1 MEKNE
6 NVENN
11 CILVLLQEGI
21 ESLLS
26 YMEEICR
33 REVFVAGVGGDFL
46 AGSRKGSSL
55 WKHLKNFPALASGQY
70 YYHRQKKLLAYAIE
84 QGGEGII
91 LCFMETGQLEIEPLL
106 QLASR
111 GQQAFLTYLDLQRQA
126 KEQAQAMERTLV
138 ANLMESSASIH
149 DIIGFHK
156 IRLHA
161 SLEYAI
167 CLFSLHQESSDIC
180 LDQLMT
186 SEICHLPGREILSLW
201 WQGKLLVILPV
212 DENFSLVQAEHA
224 TALWRDT
231 LEMRLGRRVF
241 SALGR
246 AYGISQLH
254 RSYLEARIAM
264 AFLEEAEE
272 ALQLSFFRLG
282 FFETIFSQEL
292 AELKEY
298 VNHTLGTMI
307 RYDRDMQMQ
316 LVPTLRILLKTDFN
330 WARTAEQMY
339 AHVNTIHYRY
349 EKIRRMMRL
358 DLSAGEGQAEAF
370 AALKV
375 WDVLVRAGL
384 MKPGGEGSD

>member
-1 MEKNE
+1 MERNE
-6 NVENN
+6 DVENT

-21 ESLLS
+21 QALVA
-26 YMEEICR
+26 YMEELCG
-33 REVFVAGVGGDFL
+33 REVFVAGAGGDFL
-46 AGSRKGSSL
+46 AGSRNSSSL
-55 WKHLKNFPALASGQY
+55 WNNLKNFPVLASGQY

-84 QGGEGII
+84 QSGEGIF
-91 LCFMETGQLEIEPLL
+91 LCFMETGQTEIEPLL
-106 QLASR
+106 QLAGR

-167 CLFSLHQESSDIC
+167 GLFSLQQPATDLC
-180 LDQLMT
+180 LEQLVG
-186 SEICHLPGREILSLW
+186 SEICRLPGREILSLW
-201 WQGKLLVILPV
+201 WQGKLLVLLPV
-212 DENFSLVQAEHA
+212 DETFSLVQAENA
-224 TALWRDT
+224 MALWRDA
-231 LEMRLGRRVF
+231 LEMRLGRLVF
-241 SALGR
+241 CALGR

-254 RSYLEARIAM
+254 RSYMEARIAM
-264 AFLEEAEE
+264 AFLEEAEDTM
-272 ALQLSFFRLG
+272 QMSFSRLG

-292 AELKEY
+292 AELKDY
-298 VNHTLGTMI
+298 VKHTLGTMI

-384 MKPGGEGSD
+384 MKPGGDGSD